1 MKDLTKETEERGQE
15 SESRKREGQKEKLLR
30 GDV

>member
-15 SESRKREGQKEKLLR
+15 SERRKRKCQKEKLER
-30 GDV
+30 G

>member
-1 MKDLTKETEERGQE
+1 MKDLTKEIEERGQE